1 MPLHASSTLLVTPPV
16 DFLAASRRY
25 IKPRAK
31 QYSAEEVD
39 YIISLYADICRAGQ
53 VDVEFAITQM
63 VHETAAL
70 SSDWASPTK
79 RNPAGL
85 DVTGEPGRGLIF
97 DTWSDAV
104 EAHIGLILAYRFPVG
119 QGSPS
124 QQRLINEF
132 LTHKPS
138 PPRGFAKTVADL
150 AAKWA
155 ADPAYVDS
163 LVRVHGVIATA

>member
-1 MPLHASSTLLVTPPV
+1 MIHASSTLLVTPPV
-16 DFLAASRRY
+16 DFLSAARRY
-25 IKPRAK
+25 IKPRAAK
-31 QYSAEEVD
+31 QYAAQEVD
-39 YIISLYADICRAGQ
+39 YIVSLYADVCRAGE

-70 SSDWASPTK
+70 SSDWASPSK

-104 EAHIGLILAYRFPVG
+104 EAHIGLILCYRFPAG
-119 QGSPS
+119 QGSPA

-132 LTHKPS
+132 LVHKPS

-155 ADPAYVDS
+155 ADPAYVPA
-163 LVRVHGVIATA
+163 LVRVNEAIAAA